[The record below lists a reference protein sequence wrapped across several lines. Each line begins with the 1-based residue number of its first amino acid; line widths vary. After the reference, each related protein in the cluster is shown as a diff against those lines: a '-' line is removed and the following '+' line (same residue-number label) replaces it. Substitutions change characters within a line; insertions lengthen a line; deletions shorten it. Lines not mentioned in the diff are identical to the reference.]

1 MSPPHQ
7 HSGRNSALNIILLSG
22 GSGKRL
28 WPLSNEVRSK
38 QFLKIF
44 KKADGS
50 HESMVQRMY
59 RMIREVDASALV
71 MIATSENQVTS
82 IRSQLGDSVG
92 ISIEPCRRDTFPAI
106 ALATAY
112 LHDKQGVDADETV
125 VVCPVDPYVES
136 DYFKMLE
143 KLSVQAAKGEAN
155 LVLMGIEPTYPSEKY
170 GYIIPTSKD
179 AVATVE
185 TFKEKPDVATA
196 EKYIA
201 SGALWNG
208 GVFAYKLSYVLDI
221 AERVLGSADYEYLFN
236 SYSTLTKISFDYAVV
251 EKEEKIQVMRFAG
264 QWKDLGTWNTLTE
277 AMSDEVAGNAV
288 AVDCSNTHVINE
300 LQIPLIALGVEN
312 LAIAATPD
320 GILVTDKRKS
330 DKLKDH
336 VVDQRPMVEKRGWG
350 EYQVLDYRIQAD
362 GQNFLTKHLIIT
374 PGQHIS
380 YQRHKY
386 RSEIWAFVDGAGQ
399 LILDGEVK
407 PVSRGEMAF
416 IKPGTKHA
424 IKADTELHIIEVQV
438 GDELTEE
445 DIERL
450 EWDWDSVK

>member
-1 MSPPHQ
+1 M
-7 HSGRNSALNIILLSG
+7 NIILLSG

-59 RMIREVDASALV
+59 RMIREVDGSAAV
-71 MIATSENQVTS
+71 TIATSENQVTS

-112 LHDKQGVDADETV
+112 LHDKQGVSADETV

-143 KLSVQAAKGEAN
+143 RLSIQAAKGEAN
-155 LVLMGIEPTYPSEKY
+155 LVLMGVEPTYPSEKY
-170 GYIIPTSKD
+170 GYIIPKSKD
-179 AVATVE
+179 QVATVE
-185 TFKEKPDVATA
+185 TFKEKPDVTTA
-196 EKYIA
+196 EKYIEQ
-201 SGALWNG
+201 GALWNG
-208 GVFAYKLSYVLDI
+208 GVFAYKLSYVLGI
-221 AERVLGSADYEYLFN
+221 AEKLLASSKYEYLFN
-236 SYSTLTKISFDYAVV
+236 NYSTLTKISFDYAVV

-300 LQIPLIALGVEN
+300 LQIPLIALGVSN

-320 GILVTDKRKS
+320 GILVTDKKKS

-336 VVDQRPMVEKRGWG
+336 VVDQRPMVEKRSWG

-380 YQRHKY
+380 YQRHQH
-386 RSEIWAFVDGAGQ
+386 RSEIWTFVDGTGQ
-399 LILDGEVK
+399 LILDGEIK
-407 PVSRGEMAF
+407 PVTRGEMAF